1 MEQLRIETT
10 EKITSCAFTGHRRL
24 GEDFD
29 PERLKKEI
37 ESCVSRGV
45 SLFYCGMAAGFD
57 LYAAECVVELKESFP
72 FSVWRRVSRATGRK
86 NIFPLRIKRDT

>member
-29 PERLKKEI
+29 PERLKKKSKAAFLG
-37 ESCVSRGV
+37 ESAS
-45 SLFYCGMAAGFD
+45 FTAA
-57 LYAAECVVELKESFP
+57 
-72 FSVWRRVSRATGRK
+72 WRRALICMRPNA
-86 NIFPLRIKRDT
+86 L